1 MTAIVRTAFCL
12 LVLFLISCGGNGE
25 ATKAPPTI
33 ETEDDKIYYALG
45 LVIGKNMGAYAG
57 NLTEAQLAEA
67 KLGLADAAMQR
78 EPRVTIQ
85 DYGTRLSTMGKK
97 YQQAATDS
105 SIVLEAVSTA
115 PLTEDE
121 KNLYYAFGLAIGGSL
136 ASFAGNLTD
145 LQLGMVTLGFADLAM
160 KRSEQVDMQ
169 EYGPKLNALSTKIQ
183 EAVLAEQ
190 KERGSAYLANAAT
203 EEGAVTTDSGIVYKE
218 LTAGSGAQV
227 QTSDRVNVH
236 YTGTLVDGTK
246 FDSSRD
252 RGEPITFG
260 LGQVIQGWKEGLTLM
275 KIGGRGIL
283 VIPSDLAYGD
293 AGRPGI
299 PPGATLIFDIEVL
312 GVE

>member
-1 MTAIVRTAFCL
+1 MTTVVRTALCL
-12 LVLFLISCGGNGE
+12 LVLSLIACGDVTE
-25 ATKAPPTI
+25 IPPTI

-45 LVIGKNMGAYAG
+45 LAIGKNMGAYAG
-57 NLTEAQLAEA
+57 NLTEAQLVEA
-67 KLGLADAAMQR
+67 KLGLADAAMQL
-78 EPRVTIQ
+78 EPRITIQ
-85 DYGTRLSTMGKK
+85 DYGMRLKTMGEK

-121 KNLYYAFGLAIGGSL
+121 KNFYYAFGLAIGGSMT
-136 ASFAGNLTD
+136 SFAGNFTD
-145 LQLGMVTLGFADLAM
+145 QQLGMVTLGFADVAM

-169 EYGPKLNALSTKIQ
+169 EYGPKLNAVSTKIQ
-183 EAVLAEQ
+183 EAVLTEQ
-190 KERGSAYLANAAT
+190 KERGSAYLAKAAA

-227 QTSDRVNVH
+227 QISDRVNVH
-236 YTGTLVDGTK
+236 YTGTLANGTK

-260 LGQVIQGWKEGLTLM
+260 LGQVIPGWKEGLTLM